1 MLKKIQEIPT
11 VLKIIL
17 RATFYKNVVAAL
29 LLLSAT
35 FAPGNAFAWGSEG
48 HRVTGLVAAELLTA
62 RTRIRLNDLIPG
74 ADLGD
79 IANYIDLNRAT
90 LSQLIPNSD
99 KWHYDNQPVC
109 QTLTFEQYCANGDCA
124 SARVPVLIKV
134 LADFNNP
141 PEVRALA
148 ARFLVHIVGDIHQPL
163 HAADDSD
170 AGANFKNV
178 LLPGSRDARR
188 LHAVWDTDLVRLA
201 LRGSSEREFAKQLLS
216 RYRKTEMRDW
226 QKTDIR
232 DWMNESYELSKSV
245 TYAKLPSFV
254 CREAW
259 TATPV
264 ELPQAYVNAAVEV
277 IPAQLARAGARVAA
291 VLNRALDPTPYVEGP
306 VPVALPT
313 K

>member
-1 MLKKIQEIPT
+1 MMNRTLA
-11 VLKIIL
+11 VLNTI
-17 RATFYKNVVAAL
+17 
-29 LLLSAT
+29 LSAT
-35 FAPGNAFAWGSEG
+35 FYQRAAVTLLAVSAAFAPTSAFAWGSEG
-48 HRVTGLVAAELLTA
+48 HRVTGLVAAELLTP
-62 RTRIRLNDLIPG
+62 RTRMRLNDLIPG

-109 QTLTFEQYCANGDCA
+109 QTLTFEQYCPNGECA
-124 SARVPVLIKV
+124 SARVPVLVKL
-134 LADFNNP
+134 LADFTNP
-141 PEVRALA
+141 PEVRAMA
-148 ARFLVHIVGDIHQPL
+148 ARFLVHNVGDIHQPL

-178 LLPGSRDARR
+178 LLPGARDARR

-232 DWMNESYELSKSV
+232 DWMTESYELSKSV

-277 IPAQLARAGARVAA
+277 IQAQLAKAGARVAA

-306 VPVALPT
+306 VPVAPVV

>member
-1 MLKKIQEIPT
+1 MMFKKILT
-11 VLKIIL
+11 MLKIIL
-17 RATFYKNVVAAL
+17 RATLYKNVVAAF

-35 FAPGNAFAWGSEG
+35 FASTSAFAWGSEG
-48 HRVTGLVAAELLTA
+48 HRVTGLVAAELLTP
-62 RTRIRLNDLIPG
+62 RTRMRLNDLIPG

-109 QTLTFEQYCANGDCA
+109 QTLTFEQYCPNGDCA

-134 LADFNNP
+134 LGDFTNP

-178 LLPGSRDARR
+178 LLPGATNARR

-201 LRGSSEREFAKQLLS
+201 LRGSSEREFAQQLLS

-254 CREAW
+254 CREPW

-277 IPAQLARAGARVAA
+277 IPLQLAKAGARVAA

-306 VPVALPT
+306 VPVAPVV

>member
-1 MLKKIQEIPT
+1 MPLT
-11 VLKIIL
+11 GLAL
-17 RATFYKNVVAAL
+17 NSVVTAL
-29 LLLSAT
+29 LLLSIPA
-35 FAPGNAFAWGSEG
+35 APTAALAWGSEG
-48 HRVTGLVAAELLTA
+48 HRVTGLVAAELLTP

-79 IANYIDLNRAT
+79 IANYPDLNRNT

-109 QTLTFEQYCANGDCA
+109 QTLTFEEYCPRGECA
-124 SARVPVLIKV
+124 SARIPVLVKL
-134 LADFNNP
+134 LADFTNP
-141 PEVRALA
+141 PEIRAVA

-163 HAADDSD
+163 HAADDGD

-178 LLPGSRDARR
+178 LMPGAINARR

-201 LRGSSEREFAKQLLS
+201 LRGSSERDFAQQMLT
-216 RYRKTEMRDW
+216 RYRNKEMRDW

-245 TYAKLPSFV
+245 TYAKLPGFV
-254 CREAW
+254 CREPW

-277 IPAQLARAGARVAA
+277 IPTQLAKAGARIAA
-291 VLNRALDPTPYVEGP
+291 VLNRALDPTPYIEGP
-306 VPVALPT
+306 VPVAPVT

>member
-1 MLKKIQEIPT
+1 MPLT
-11 VLKIIL
+11 ALAL
-17 RATFYKNVVAAL
+17 NSVVTAL
-29 LLLSAT
+29 LLLPILA
-35 FAPGNAFAWGSEG
+35 APTAALAWGSEG
-48 HRVTGLVAAELLTA
+48 HRVTGLVAAELLTS

-79 IANYIDLNRAT
+79 IANYPDLNRNT

-109 QTLTFEQYCANGDCA
+109 QTLTFEEYCPRGECA
-124 SARVPVLIKV
+124 SARIPVLVKL
-134 LADFNNP
+134 LADFTNP
-141 PEVRALA
+141 PEIRAVA

-163 HAADDSD
+163 HAADDGD

-178 LLPGSRDARR
+178 LMPGAINARR

-201 LRGSSEREFAKQLLS
+201 LRGSSERDFAQQMLT
-216 RYRKTEMRDW
+216 RYRNKEMRDW
-226 QKTDIR
+226 QKTEIR

-245 TYAKLPSFV
+245 TYAKLPGFV
-254 CREAW
+254 CREPW

-277 IPAQLARAGARVAA
+277 IPTQLAKAGARIAA
-291 VLNRALDPTPYVEGP
+291 VLNRALDPTPYIEGP
-306 VPVALPT
+306 VPVAPVT

>member
-1 MLKKIQEIPT
+1 MFACNPLVRRI
-11 VLKIIL
+11 
-17 RATFYKNVVAAL
+17 ASAAL
-29 LLLSAT
+29 IVSTLLVPNIAS
-35 FAPGNAFAWGSEG
+35 AWGSEG
-48 HRVTGLVAAELLTA
+48 HRVTGLIAAELLTPRA
-62 RTRIRLNDLIPG
+62 RIRLNDLIPG

-79 IANYIDLNRAT
+79 MANYIDLNRDM

-109 QTLTFEQYCANGDCA
+109 LTQTFDEYCPKGECA

-141 PEVRALA
+141 PEMRAMA

-163 HAADDSD
+163 HAADDGD

-178 LLPGSRDARR
+178 LLPGATLARR
-188 LHAVWDTDLVRLA
+188 LHSVWDTDFVRLT
-201 LRGSSEREFAKQLLS
+201 LRGSGEREFAMQLVN
-216 RYRKTEMRDW
+216 RYRNKEVREW

-245 TYAKLPSFV
+245 TYGKLPSFV
-254 CREAW
+254 CREPW
-259 TATPV
+259 TARPV
-264 ELPQAYVNAAVEV
+264 ELPQEYVNAAIEV
-277 IPAQLARAGARVAA
+277 IPTQLAKAGARVAA
-291 VLNRALDPTPYVEGP
+291 VLNRALDAKPYIEGP
-306 VPVALPT
+306 VPVAPPP

>member
-1 MLKKIQEIPT
+1 MMFKKILT
-11 VLKIIL
+11 MLKIIL
-17 RATFYKNVVAAL
+17 RATLYKNVVAAF

-35 FAPGNAFAWGSEG
+35 FASTSAFAWGSEG
-48 HRVTGLVAAELLTA
+48 HRVTGLVAAELLTP
-62 RTRIRLNDLIPG
+62 RTRMRLNDLIPG
-74 ADLGD
+74 SDLGD

-109 QTLTFEQYCANGDCA
+109 QTLTFEQYCPNGDCA

-134 LADFNNP
+134 LGDFTNP

-178 LLPGSRDARR
+178 LLPGATNARR

-201 LRGSSEREFAKQLLS
+201 LRGSSEREFAQQLLS

-254 CREAW
+254 CREPW

-277 IPAQLARAGARVAA
+277 IPLQLAKAGARVAQ

-306 VPVALPT
+306 VPVAPLA

>member
-1 MLKKIQEIPT
+1 MFKT
-11 VLKIIL
+11 IL
-17 RATFYKNVVAAL
+17 RSKVAVGVAAPL
-29 LLLSAT
+29 LVISAML
-35 FAPGNAFAWGSEG
+35 APANAFAWGSEG
-48 HRVTGLVAAELLTA
+48 HRVSGLVAAELLTPRA
-62 RTRIRLNDLIPG
+62 RIRLNDLIPG

-79 IANYIDLNRAT
+79 IANYIDLNRTT

-109 QTLTFEQYCANGDCA
+109 QTQSFEEYCPKGECA

-134 LADFNNP
+134 LADFSNP
-141 PEVRALA
+141 PEIRAMA

-163 HAADDSD
+163 HAADDGD

-178 LLPGSRDARR
+178 LLPGATNARR
-188 LHAVWDTDLVRLA
+188 LHAVWDTDLVRLT
-201 LRGSSEREFAKQLLS
+201 LRGTSEREYAQQLLG
-216 RYRKTEMRDW
+216 RYRSKEMRDW
-226 QKTDIR
+226 QKSDIR

-254 CREAW
+254 CREPW

-264 ELPQAYVNAAVEV
+264 ELSQTYVNAAVEV
-277 IPAQLARAGARVAA
+277 IPAQLAKAGARIAA
-291 VLNRALDPTPYVEGP
+291 VLNRALDPTPYIEGP
-306 VPVALPT
+306 VPVAPVA

>member
-1 MLKKIQEIPT
+1 MFSPTDFFRYVIVTILMLS
-11 VLKIIL
+11 
-17 RATFYKNVVAAL
+17 
-29 LLLSAT
+29 SA
-35 FAPGNAFAWGSEG
+35 FAPTAAFAWGAEG
-48 HRVTGLVAAELLTA
+48 HRVTGLIATELLTPRA
-62 RTRIRLNDLIPG
+62 RMRLNDLIPG

-109 QTLTFEQYCANGDCA
+109 QTQTFEEYCPKGECA
-124 SARVPVLIKV
+124 SARVPVLIKL
-134 LADFNNP
+134 LADFTHP
-141 PEVRALA
+141 PEIRAMA

-163 HAADDSD
+163 HAADDGD

-178 LLPGSRDARR
+178 LLPGAMSPRR
-188 LHAVWDTDLVRLA
+188 LHSVWDSEFVKLT
-201 LRGSSEREFAKQLLS
+201 LRGSSEREFAQQLLT
-216 RYRKTEMRDW
+216 RYRNKEIRDW

-232 DWMNESYELSKSV
+232 DWMNESFELSKSV

-264 ELPQAYVNAAVEV
+264 ELPQSYVNAATEA
-277 IPAQLARAGARVAA
+277 IPIQLAKAGARVAA

-306 VPVALPT
+306 APVAPVV

>member
-1 MLKKIQEIPT
+1 MAH
-11 VLKIIL
+11 IIFGTKFI
-17 RATFYKNVVAAL
+17 RCAVAAL
-29 LLLSAT
+29 LLLSTAIPSS
-35 FAPGNAFAWGSEG
+35 AVLAWGSEG
-48 HRVTGLVAAELLTA
+48 HRVTGLVAAELLTPRA
-62 RTRIRLNDLIPG
+62 RLRLNDLIPG

-79 IANYIDLNRAT
+79 IANYPDLNRST
-90 LSQLIPNSD
+90 LSLLIPNSD

-109 QTLTFEQYCANGDCA
+109 QTLTFDEYCPRGECA
-124 SARVPVLIKV
+124 SARVPVLAKI
-134 LADFNNP
+134 LADFTNP
-141 PEVRALA
+141 SEIRALA
-148 ARFLVHIVGDIHQPL
+148 ARFLVHLVGDIHQPL
-163 HAADDSD
+163 HAADDGD

-178 LLPGSRDARR
+178 LLPGATIARR
-188 LHAVWDTDLVRLA
+188 LHSVWDSDLVKLA
-201 LRGSSEREFAKQLLS
+201 LRGSSEREFAQQLLS
-216 RYRKTEMRDW
+216 RYRTKEVRDW

-277 IPAQLARAGARVAA
+277 IPIQLAKAGARVAA
-291 VLNRALDPTPYVEGP
+291 VLNRALDPTPYIEGP
-306 VPVALPT
+306 VVAPVV

>member
-1 MLKKIQEIPT
+1 MF
-11 VLKIIL
+11 
-17 RATFYKNVVAAL
+17 ATNWCARFFHRIAAAL
-29 LLLSAT
+29 LVSST
-35 FAPGNAFAWGSEG
+35 IFAPTAAIAWGSEG
-48 HRVTGLVAAELLTA
+48 HRVTGLVAAELLTP

-79 IANYIDLNRAT
+79 IANYIDLNRST

-109 QTLTFEQYCANGDCA
+109 QSQTFDEYCPKGECA

-134 LADFNNP
+134 LADFTNT
-141 PEVRALA
+141 PEIRALA

-163 HAADDSD
+163 HAADDGD

-178 LLPGSRDARR
+178 LLPGATSVRR
-188 LHAVWDTDLVRLA
+188 LHSVWDSDLVKLT
-201 LRGSSEREFAKQLLS
+201 LRGNSEREFARQLLD
-216 RYRKTEMRDW
+216 RYRNKEMRDW

-245 TYAKLPSFV
+245 TYGKLPSFV
-254 CREAW
+254 CRVPW
-259 TATPV
+259 TATPI
-264 ELPQAYVNAAVEV
+264 ELPQAYVNAAVDV
-277 IPAQLARAGARVAA
+277 IPAQLAKAGARVAA
-291 VLNRALDPTPYVEGP
+291 VLNRALDPSPYIEGP
-306 VPVALPT
+306 VPVAPGV